1 MDIHE
6 NTFFDKLNQYIN
18 DENELIRL
26 TEEYKSKYGLF
37 NLINILKKNKF
48 NFYCYG
54 SNNISDNI
62 FNNIPNMM
70 DYEIELF
77 AKIETFLKNNE
88 DESMR
93 FYLKEYEDK
102 YGKKWLV
109 DKLLLLDEMKTDYEK
124 SFSILTYIGSED
136 QFMQNFADKY
146 NNYCDNLNSET
157 TYQWFLD
164 MYDFIIE
171 TLPLYIP
178 YISSA
183 KKIYLEMKKL
193 DKNNLTHQDFDS
205 IYDVTG

>member
-77 AKIETFLKNNE
+77 AKIETFLKNND
-88 DESMR
+88 DETMM
-93 FYLKEYEDK
+93 FYLKEYEEK
-102 YGKKWLV
+102 YGYEE
-109 DKLLLLDEMKTDYEK
+109 LLNTLLKLDEFNIDY
-124 SFSILTYIGSED
+124 SSSDAILEYIGDRIE
-136 QFMQNFADKY
+136 FIDKR
-146 NNYCDNLNSET
+146 
-157 TYQWFLD
+157 WR
-164 MYDFIIE
+164 
-171 TLPLYIP
+171 
-178 YISSA
+178 
-183 KKIYLEMKKL
+183 
-193 DKNNLTHQDFDS
+193 
-205 IYDVTG
+205 